1 MIRPRLPLRVVA
13 ASAAMIRTVLVLAI
27 AFGAA
32 ACGPN
37 FARACE
43 NVLSCQGERVGV
55 GVCDDNEAF
64 TSIDPDCAGCLSH
77 TECING
83 RIACAD
89 SCSCEVGVVYGASV
103 CR

>member
-1 MIRPRLPLRVVA
+1 MIRPRLALRVVA
-13 ASAAMIRTVLVLAI
+13 VSAAMIRTVLVLAI

-37 FARACE
+37 FERACE

-55 GVCDDNEAF
+55 GECDDNAAF
-64 TSIDPDCAGCLSH
+64 TGIDPDCASCLAS
-77 TECING
+77 TQCING
-83 RIACAD
+83 RIACAE
-89 SCSCEVGVVYGASV
+89 SCTCEIGAVYSASV